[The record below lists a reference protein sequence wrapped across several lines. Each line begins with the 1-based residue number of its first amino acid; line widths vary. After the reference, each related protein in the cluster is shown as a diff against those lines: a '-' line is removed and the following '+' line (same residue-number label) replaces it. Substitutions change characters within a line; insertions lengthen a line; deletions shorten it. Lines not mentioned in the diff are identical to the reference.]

1 MQENTVEEDLRTQH
15 LSADYVNDDSSFN
28 HHYKPMRMYEYWDYL
43 DSDDEEMEPMST
55 WLANAWIWTRVERY
69 QH

>member
-55 WLANAWIWTRVERY
+55 
-69 QH
+69 